1 MDRPSAI
8 YESEK
13 QLKALADVLE
23 GKEYKNTGATRGQS
37 KWLKY
42 IAELMER
49 NQLFGIKMTE
59 TEIMPE
65 QTLTFVENEGVR
77 AFEGSVTLNGNNI
90 VLGEIYDV
98 KIDDVLYKVECRD
111 LNGVQILGNA
121 TFIVTGNPSYDDTGE
136 PFVIRLN
143 FDAGDIFGITTL
155 EAGDHTISING
166 LTRTIIKIPK
176 AFLPDDT
183 GAQVQSD
190 WNQDDDTADDY
201 IKNRPFYDRKA
212 SARLLNGMF
221 KFTSDNNLYIA
232 KPTFEYDFI
241 IGETYTVKFDG
252 RTYKCNAIKI
262 NDYWYALGNL
272 SLINMGENTK
282 EPFVIEKQSSGYSIK
297 TNISKSNIS
306 VEVTG
311 NTMIPTKIP
320 ERYLPDNIGSGSSVQ
335 PDWNQT
341 DITAN
346 DYIKN
351 KPNVIGAKGTGLYS
365 EIFNYPSNHMNKNTA
380 SGEASHAE
388 GMKTTASGQYSHAE
402 GKETNA
408 EGYQSHSEG
417 FKTTAKGDH
426 SHAEGSL
433 TSATKTA
440 AHAEGLCTIASSAY
454 QHVQGQYNI
463 EDTTSTYAHIVG
475 NGTKEALRS
484 NAHTLD
490 WNGNAWYAGTVEGT
504 AMIVK
509 SSTEGSSKRFKIT
522 VDDSGVIT
530 ATEITA

>member
-42 IAELMER
+42 IAELMEK

-65 QTLTFVENEGVR
+65 QTLTFVENEGARV
-77 AFEGSVTLNGNNI
+77 FDGTVTLNSDNI
-90 VLGEIYDV
+90 VSGEIYDV
-98 KIDDVLYKVECRD
+98 KIDDILYKVECRD
-111 LNGVQILGNA
+111 LHGMQILGNA
-121 TFIVTGNPSYDDTGE
+121 VLTGGPGCDDTGE
-136 PFVIRLN
+136 PFVIVLY
-143 FDAGDIFGITTL
+143 FEYGGIFSITTL

-176 AFLPDDT
+176 AFLPDDI
-183 GAQVQSD
+183 GGGSSVQSD
-190 WNQDDDTADDY
+190 WNQTDATASDY
-201 IKNRPFYDRKA
+201 IKN
-212 SARLLNGMF
+212 
-221 KFTSDNNLYIA
+221 
-232 KPTFEYDFI
+232 KPT
-241 IGETYTVKFDG
+241 
-252 RTYKCNAIKI
+252 
-262 NDYWYALGNL
+262 
-272 SLINMGENTK
+272 
-282 EPFVIEKQSSGYSIK
+282 
-297 TNISKSNIS
+297 IS
-306 VEVTG
+306 EQ
-311 NTMIPTKIP
+311 
-320 ERYLPDNIGSGSSVQ
+320 VQ
-335 PDWNQT
+335 ADWNQT
-341 DITAN
+341 DIY
-346 DYIKN
+346 DKSYIKN
-351 KPNVIGAKGTGLYS
+351 KPKTIGAKGTGLYS

-388 GMKTTASGQYSHAE
+388 GMATKASGNYSHAE
-402 GKETNA
+402 GKQTNA

-417 FKTTAKGDH
+417 FNTTAKGDH

-433 TSATKTA
+433 TSATRTG
-440 AHAEGLCTIASSAY
+440 AHAEGWSTIASSAF
-454 QHVQGQYNI
+454 QHVQGQCNI
-463 EDTTSTYAHIVG
+463 EDTTGTYAHIVG
-475 NGTKEALRS
+475 NGTKDTSRS

-490 WNGNAWYAGTVEGT
+490 WSGNAWYAGTVEGT

-522 VDDSGVIT
+522 VDDNGVIT

>member
-13 QLKALADVLE
+13 QLKALSDVLE
-23 GKEYKNTGATRGQS
+23 GKEYKNTGATNGES

-42 IAELMER
+42 IAEQIE
-49 NQLFGIKMTE
+49 K
-59 TEIMPE
+59 
-65 QTLTFVENEGVR
+65 
-77 AFEGSVTLNGNNI
+77 
-90 VLGEIYDV
+90 
-98 KIDDVLYKVECRD
+98 
-111 LNGVQILGNA
+111 NGVG
-121 TFIVTGNPSYDDTGE
+121 GS
-136 PFVIRLN
+136 
-143 FDAGDIFGITTL
+143 
-155 EAGDHTISING
+155 S
-166 LTRTIIKIPK
+166 
-176 AFLPDDT
+176 
-183 GAQVQSD
+183 VQPD
-190 WNQDDDTADDY
+190 WNQDNQSADDY
-201 IKNRPFYDRKA
+201 IKNRPFYDSKM

-252 RTYKCNAIKI
+252 RTFECNAIKI

-272 SLINMGENTK
+272 SLINMGENTN
-282 EPFVIEKQSSGYSIK
+282 EPFVIEKQSSGYRIK

-311 NTMIPTKIP
+311 NAMIPTKIP

-341 DITAN
+341 DTTAN
-346 DYIKN
+346 DYIKH
-351 KPNVIGAKGTGLYS
+351 KPNVIGGKGTGLYS
-365 EIFNYPSNHMNKNTA
+365 EIFNYPSNHLNKNTA

-388 GMKTTASGQYSHAE
+388 GMATTASGNYSHAE
-402 GKETNA
+402 GKQTNA
-408 EGYQSHSEG
+408 EGDQSHAEG
-417 FKTTAKGDH
+417 LKTTAKGDQ
-426 SHAEGSL
+426 SHAEGSV
-433 TSATKTA
+433 TSATRPA
-440 AHAEGLCTIASSAY
+440 AHAEGWQTIASSAY
-454 QHVQGQYNI
+454 QHVQGKYNI
-463 EDTTSTYAHIVG
+463 EDAAEKYAHIVG
-475 NGTKEALRS
+475 NGTRDTSRS

-490 WNGNAWYAGTVEGT
+490 WSGNAWYAGTVEGT

-522 VDDSGVIT
+522 VDDSGAIT

>member
-49 NQLFGIKMTE
+49 NQLFGIKMIE

-65 QTLTFVENEGVR
+65 QTLTFIDDEYEGVR
-77 AFEGSVTLNGNNI
+77 IFDGHATLNGDNI

-98 KIDDVLYKVECRD
+98 KIDDALYKVECRD
-111 LNGVQILGNA
+111 VNGMQILGNA
-121 TFIVTGNPSYDDTGE
+121 TFVVTGNPSYNDTGE
-136 PFVIRLN
+136 PFAIRLF
-143 FDAGDIFGITTL
+143 FDGENSGMFGMTTL

-176 AFLPDDT
+176 IFLPDDIGGGSSVQSDWNQT
-183 GAQVQSD
+183 DTTASDYIKNKPTITAQVQSD
-190 WNQDDDTADDY
+190 WNQ
-201 IKNRPFYDRKA
+201 
-212 SARLLNGMF
+212 
-221 KFTSDNNLYIA
+221 
-232 KPTFEYDFI
+232 
-241 IGETYTVKFDG
+241 
-252 RTYKCNAIKI
+252 
-262 NDYWYALGNL
+262 
-272 SLINMGENTK
+272 
-282 EPFVIEKQSSGYSIK
+282 
-297 TNISKSNIS
+297 
-306 VEVTG
+306 
-311 NTMIPTKIP
+311 
-320 ERYLPDNIGSGSSVQ
+320 
-335 PDWNQT
+335 T
-341 DITAN
+341 DIY
-346 DYIKN
+346 DKSYIKN

-388 GMKTTASGQYSHAE
+388 GIKTTASGKYSHAE
-402 GKETNA
+402 GMETKA

-426 SHAEGSL
+426 SHTEGSL
-433 TSATKTA
+433 TSATKTG
-440 AHAEGLCTIASSAY
+440 AHAEGIWTIASSAY
-454 QHVQGQYNI
+454 QHVQGQYNV
-463 EDTTSTYAHIVG
+463 EDTTGTYAHIVG
-475 NGTKEALRS
+475 NGTKETLRS

-522 VDDSGVIT
+522 VDDSGAIT

>member
-8 YESEK
+8 YESDK

-23 GKEYKNTGATRGQS
+23 GKEYKNTGATNGES

-65 QTLTFVENEGVR
+65 QTLTFIENEGVR
-77 AFEGSVTLNGNNI
+77 AFDGPVTLNGNNI
-90 VLGEIYDV
+90 VPGEIYDV
-98 KIDDVLYKVECRD
+98 KIDNILYKTECRNV
-111 LNGVQILGNA
+111 NGMAILGNA
-121 TFIVTGNPSYDDTGE
+121 AITSIPGYDDTGE
-136 PFVIRLN
+136 PFVMALYFN
-143 FDAGDIFGITTL
+143 TGGIFGTTTL

-176 AFLPDDT
+176 EYLPDDI
-183 GAQVQSD
+183 GGGSSVQSD
-190 WNQDDDTADDY
+190 WNQTDSTASDY
-201 IKNRPFYDRKA
+201 IKN
-212 SARLLNGMF
+212 
-221 KFTSDNNLYIA
+221 
-232 KPTFEYDFI
+232 KPT
-241 IGETYTVKFDG
+241 
-252 RTYKCNAIKI
+252 
-262 NDYWYALGNL
+262 
-272 SLINMGENTK
+272 
-282 EPFVIEKQSSGYSIK
+282 
-297 TNISKSNIS
+297 IS
-306 VEVTG
+306 EQ
-311 NTMIPTKIP
+311 
-320 ERYLPDNIGSGSSVQ
+320 VQ
-335 PDWNQT
+335 ADWNQT
-341 DITAN
+341 NIYDKS
-346 DYIKN
+346 YIKN

-388 GMKTTASGQYSHAE
+388 GIKTTASGNYSHAE
-402 GKETNA
+402 GKETKA

-433 TSATKTA
+433 TSATKTG
-440 AHAEGLCTIASSAY
+440 AHAEGIHTLASSNY

-463 EDTTSTYAHIVG
+463 EDTTGTYAHIVG
-475 NGTKEALRS
+475 NGTRDNSRS

-490 WNGNAWYAGTVEGT
+490 WSGNAWYAGTVEGT

-522 VDDSGVIT
+522 VDDSGAIT

>member
-65 QTLTFVENEGVR
+65 QTLTFIDDEGHRIFDSR
-77 AFEGSVTLNGNNI
+77 ATLNGDNI

-111 LNGVQILGNA
+111 LNGMQILGNA
-121 TFIVTGNPSYDDTGE
+121 TLIVTGNPSYNDTGE
-136 PFVIRLN
+136 PFVIRLF
-143 FDAGDIFGITTL
+143 FDGENSGIFGITAL

-166 LTRTIIKIPK
+166 LTRTVIKIPK
-176 AFLPDDT
+176 MFLPDDI
-183 GAQVQSD
+183 GGGSSVQSD
-190 WNQDDDTADDY
+190 WNQTDATASDY
-201 IKNRPFYDRKA
+201 IKN
-212 SARLLNGMF
+212 
-221 KFTSDNNLYIA
+221 
-232 KPTFEYDFI
+232 KPTI
-241 IGETYTVKFDG
+241 TAQI
-252 RTYKCNAIKI
+252 
-262 NDYWYALGNL
+262 
-272 SLINMGENTK
+272 
-282 EPFVIEKQSSGYSIK
+282 QS
-297 TNISKSNIS
+297 
-306 VEVTG
+306 
-311 NTMIPTKIP
+311 
-320 ERYLPDNIGSGSSVQ
+320 
-335 PDWNQT
+335 DWNQT
-341 DITAN
+341 DTTAKDYIKN
-346 DYIKN
+346 KPTISESEQVQADWNQTNTTAKDYIKN

-365 EIFNYPSNHMNKNTA
+365 ETFNYPSNHQNKNTA

-388 GMKTTASGQYSHAE
+388 GTATKAS
-402 GKETNA
+402 
-408 EGYQSHSEG
+408 
-417 FKTTAKGDH
+417 GDH
-426 SHAEGSL
+426 SHAEGWK
-433 TSATKTA
+433 TEATNDSC
-440 AHAEGLCTIASSAY
+440 HAEGSSTKATGYVSHAEGSNTEASEQYSHAEGTYTRAIGKYSHAEGGNTLAKGQWSHAEGAYAEANGNRSHAEGWSTQANGEASHAEGQATKASSKF
-454 QHVQGQYNI
+454 QHVEGKNNI
-463 EDTTSTYAHIVG
+463 EDTAEIYAHIVG
-475 NGTKEALRS
+475 NGTSDASRS

-490 WNGNAWYAGTVEGT
+490 WHGNAWYKGTVEGT

-509 SSTEGSSKRFKIT
+509 SSTSGSTKRFKIT

>member
-23 GKEYKNTGATRGQS
+23 GKEYKNTGATRGES

-42 IAELMER
+42 IAEVTEK
-49 NQLFGIKMTE
+49 NQIFGKKEVEKI
-59 TEIMPE
+59 IVPE
-65 QTLTFVENEGVR
+65 QTLEFVGHETIESISLAQI
-77 AFEGSVTLNGNNI
+77 AFMVTESDIQSFTAYVNANPELI
-90 VLGEIYDV
+90 HDV
-98 KIDDVLYKVECRD
+98 KIDGVLYKTK
-111 LNGVQILGNA
+111 LQMIGGSIILGNGHIESPDM
-121 TFIVTGNPSYDDTGE
+121 TDTGE
-136 PFVIRLN
+136 PFLVVIN
-143 FDAGDIFGITTL
+143 FKGASEEEPTRAMFATTL
-155 EAGDHTISING
+155 GADEHTVSIS
-166 LTRTIIKIPK
+166 RTDIVIAKIPK
-176 AFLPDDT
+176 EYLPDDI
-183 GAQVQSD
+183 GGGSSVQSD
-190 WNQDDDTADDY
+190 WNQTDTT
-201 IKNRPFYDRKA
+201 A
-212 SARLLNGMF
+212 S
-221 KFTSDNNLYIA
+221 
-232 KPTFEYDFI
+232 
-241 IGETYTVKFDG
+241 
-252 RTYKCNAIKI
+252 
-262 NDYWYALGNL
+262 
-272 SLINMGENTK
+272 
-282 EPFVIEKQSSGYSIK
+282 
-297 TNISKSNIS
+297 
-306 VEVTG
+306 
-311 NTMIPTKIP
+311 
-320 ERYLPDNIGSGSSVQ
+320 
-335 PDWNQT
+335 
-341 DITAN
+341 

-351 KPNVIGAKGTGLYS
+351 KPTISEQVQADWKQTNIHDKSYINNKPQVIGAKGTGLYS

-388 GMKTTASGQYSHAE
+388 GMATTASGKYSHAE
-402 GKETNA
+402 GKETKA

-426 SHAEGSL
+426 SHTEGSL
-433 TSATKTA
+433 TSATRTG
-440 AHAEGLCTIASSAY
+440 AHAEGLWTIASSVY

>member
-77 AFEGSVTLNGNNI
+77 TFEGSVTLNGNNI

-143 FDAGDIFGITTL
+143 FDAGDIFGTTTL
-155 EAGDHTISING
+155 EAGNHTISING

-176 AFLPDDT
+176 EFLPDD
-183 GAQVQSD
+183 
-190 WNQDDDTADDY
+190 
-201 IKNRPFYDRKA
+201 I
-212 SARLLNGMF
+212 
-221 KFTSDNNLYIA
+221 
-232 KPTFEYDFI
+232 
-241 IGETYTVKFDG
+241 
-252 RTYKCNAIKI
+252 
-262 NDYWYALGNL
+262 
-272 SLINMGENTK
+272 
-282 EPFVIEKQSSGYSIK
+282 
-297 TNISKSNIS
+297 
-306 VEVTG
+306 
-311 NTMIPTKIP
+311 
-320 ERYLPDNIGSGSSVQ
+320 
-335 PDWNQT
+335 
-341 DITAN
+341 
-346 DYIKN
+346 
-351 KPNVIGAKGTGLYS
+351 
-365 EIFNYPSNHMNKNTA
+365 
-380 SGEASHAE
+380 
-388 GMKTTASGQYSHAE
+388 
-402 GKETNA
+402 
-408 EGYQSHSEG
+408 
-417 FKTTAKGDH
+417 
-426 SHAEGSL
+426 
-433 TSATKTA
+433 
-440 AHAEGLCTIASSAY
+440 
-454 QHVQGQYNI
+454 
-463 EDTTSTYAHIVG
+463 
-475 NGTKEALRS
+475 
-484 NAHTLD
+484 
-490 WNGNAWYAGTVEGT
+490 GT

-509 SSTEGSSKRFKIT
+509 SSTSGSSKRFKIT
-522 VDDSGVIT
+522 VDDSGAIT

>member
-13 QLKALADVLE
+13 QLKALSDVLE
-23 GKEYKNTGATRGQS
+23 GKEYKNTGATNGES

-42 IAELMER
+42 IAEQIE
-49 NQLFGIKMTE
+49 K
-59 TEIMPE
+59 
-65 QTLTFVENEGVR
+65 
-77 AFEGSVTLNGNNI
+77 
-90 VLGEIYDV
+90 
-98 KIDDVLYKVECRD
+98 
-111 LNGVQILGNA
+111 NGVG
-121 TFIVTGNPSYDDTGE
+121 GS
-136 PFVIRLN
+136 
-143 FDAGDIFGITTL
+143 
-155 EAGDHTISING
+155 SIQ
-166 LTRTIIKIPK
+166 P
-176 AFLPDDT
+176 
-183 GAQVQSD
+183 D
-190 WNQDDDTADDY
+190 WNQNDDTADDY

-212 SARLLNGMF
+212 SARLLNGTF

-241 IGETYTVKFDG
+241 IGETYTVRFDG
-252 RTYKCNAIKI
+252 RTYRCNAIKI
-262 NDYWYALGNL
+262 NDYWSALGNL
-272 SLINMGENTK
+272 SFINMGENTN
-282 EPFVIEKQSSGYSIK
+282 EPFVIEKQSSGYRIK

-311 NTMIPTKIP
+311 NAMIPTKIP
-320 ERYLPDNIGSGSSVQ
+320 ERYLPDSIGGVQ
-335 PDWNQT
+335 SDWNQT
-341 DITAN
+341 DTTAS

-351 KPNVIGAKGTGLYS
+351 KPTINVIGAKGTGLYS

-388 GMKTTASGQYSHAE
+388 GKGTTASGKYSHAE
-402 GKETNA
+402 GMETKA

-433 TSATKTA
+433 TSATRTA
-440 AHAEGLCTIASSAY
+440 AHAEGWQTIASSAY
-454 QHVQGQYNI
+454 QHVQGQCNI
-463 EDTTSTYAHIVG
+463 EDTTGTYAHIVG
-475 NGTKEALRS
+475 NGTKETLRS

-522 VDDSGVIT
+522 VDDSGAIT
-530 ATEITA
+530 ATEITV

>member
-23 GKEYKNTGATRGQS
+23 GKEYKNTGATCGQS

-77 AFEGSVTLNGNNI
+77 TFEGSVTLNGNNI

-143 FDAGDIFGITTL
+143 FDAGDIFGTTTL
-155 EAGDHTISING
+155 EAGNHTISING

-176 AFLPDDT
+176 EFLPDD
-183 GAQVQSD
+183 
-190 WNQDDDTADDY
+190 
-201 IKNRPFYDRKA
+201 I
-212 SARLLNGMF
+212 
-221 KFTSDNNLYIA
+221 
-232 KPTFEYDFI
+232 
-241 IGETYTVKFDG
+241 
-252 RTYKCNAIKI
+252 
-262 NDYWYALGNL
+262 
-272 SLINMGENTK
+272 
-282 EPFVIEKQSSGYSIK
+282 
-297 TNISKSNIS
+297 
-306 VEVTG
+306 
-311 NTMIPTKIP
+311 
-320 ERYLPDNIGSGSSVQ
+320 
-335 PDWNQT
+335 
-341 DITAN
+341 
-346 DYIKN
+346 
-351 KPNVIGAKGTGLYS
+351 
-365 EIFNYPSNHMNKNTA
+365 
-380 SGEASHAE
+380 
-388 GMKTTASGQYSHAE
+388 
-402 GKETNA
+402 
-408 EGYQSHSEG
+408 
-417 FKTTAKGDH
+417 
-426 SHAEGSL
+426 
-433 TSATKTA
+433 
-440 AHAEGLCTIASSAY
+440 
-454 QHVQGQYNI
+454 
-463 EDTTSTYAHIVG
+463 
-475 NGTKEALRS
+475 
-484 NAHTLD
+484 
-490 WNGNAWYAGTVEGT
+490 GT

-522 VDDSGVIT
+522 VDDTGAIT

>member
-23 GKEYKNTGATRGQS
+23 GKEYKNTGATRGES

-65 QTLTFVENEGVR
+65 QTFTFIENEGVR
-77 AFEGSVTLNGNNI
+77 VFEGSATLNGDNI
-90 VLGEIYDV
+90 IPGEIYDI

-111 LNGVQILGNA
+111 LNGMQILGNT
-121 TFIVTGNPSYDDTGE
+121 TFVVTGNPSYEDTGE
-136 PFVIRLN
+136 PFAIRLF
-143 FDAGDIFGITTL
+143 FDGENGGIFGTTTL
-155 EAGDHTISING
+155 EAGDHAISING

-176 AFLPDDT
+176 IFLPDDI
-183 GAQVQSD
+183 GGGSSVQSD
-190 WNQDDDTADDY
+190 WNQTDATAKDY
-201 IKNRPFYDRKA
+201 IKN
-212 SARLLNGMF
+212 
-221 KFTSDNNLYIA
+221 
-232 KPTFEYDFI
+232 KP
-241 IGETYTVKFDG
+241 
-252 RTYKCNAIKI
+252 
-262 NDYWYALGNL
+262 
-272 SLINMGENTK
+272 
-282 EPFVIEKQSSGYSIK
+282 
-297 TNISKSNIS
+297 NIS
-306 VEVTG
+306 EQ
-311 NTMIPTKIP
+311 
-320 ERYLPDNIGSGSSVQ
+320 VQ
-335 PDWNQT
+335 ADWNQT
-341 DITAN
+341 DIH
-346 DYIKN
+346 DKSYIKH
-351 KPNVIGAKGTGLYS
+351 KPNVIGAKGTGLYG
-365 EIFNYPSNHMNKNTA
+365 EIFNYPSDHLNKNTA

-388 GMKTTASGQYSHAE
+388 GMATTASGKYSHAE
-402 GKETNA
+402 GMQTKA

-433 TSATKTA
+433 TSATKTG
-440 AHAEGLCTIASSAY
+440 AHAEGWGTIASSVY
-454 QHVQGQYNI
+454 QHVQGKCNI
-463 EDTTSTYAHIVG
+463 EDTTGTYAHIVG
-475 NGTKEALRS
+475 NGAKETLRS

-490 WNGNAWYAGTVEGT
+490 WSGNAWYAGTVEGT

-509 SSTEGSSKRFKIT
+509 SSTSGSSKRFKIT

>member
-77 AFEGSVTLNGNNI
+77 TFEGSVTLNGNNI

-143 FDAGDIFGITTL
+143 FDAGDIFGSTTL
-155 EAGDHTISING
+155 EAGNHTISING

-176 AFLPDDT
+176 EFLPDD
-183 GAQVQSD
+183 
-190 WNQDDDTADDY
+190 
-201 IKNRPFYDRKA
+201 I
-212 SARLLNGMF
+212 
-221 KFTSDNNLYIA
+221 
-232 KPTFEYDFI
+232 
-241 IGETYTVKFDG
+241 
-252 RTYKCNAIKI
+252 
-262 NDYWYALGNL
+262 
-272 SLINMGENTK
+272 
-282 EPFVIEKQSSGYSIK
+282 
-297 TNISKSNIS
+297 
-306 VEVTG
+306 
-311 NTMIPTKIP
+311 
-320 ERYLPDNIGSGSSVQ
+320 
-335 PDWNQT
+335 
-341 DITAN
+341 
-346 DYIKN
+346 
-351 KPNVIGAKGTGLYS
+351 
-365 EIFNYPSNHMNKNTA
+365 
-380 SGEASHAE
+380 
-388 GMKTTASGQYSHAE
+388 
-402 GKETNA
+402 
-408 EGYQSHSEG
+408 
-417 FKTTAKGDH
+417 
-426 SHAEGSL
+426 
-433 TSATKTA
+433 
-440 AHAEGLCTIASSAY
+440 
-454 QHVQGQYNI
+454 
-463 EDTTSTYAHIVG
+463 
-475 NGTKEALRS
+475 
-484 NAHTLD
+484 
-490 WNGNAWYAGTVEGT
+490 GT

-509 SSTEGSSKRFKIT
+509 SSTSGSSKRFKIT
-522 VDDSGVIT
+522 VDDSGAIT

>member
-42 IAELMER
+42 IAEVTEK
-49 NQLFGIKMTE
+49 NQIFGKKEVEKI
-59 TEIMPE
+59 IVPE
-65 QTLTFVENEGVR
+65 QTLEFVGHETIESISLAQIAFMVTESDIQSFIAYENTNPE
-77 AFEGSVTLNGNNI
+77 LI
-90 VLGEIYDV
+90 HDV
-98 KIDDVLYKVECRD
+98 KIDGVLYKTK
-111 LNGVQILGNA
+111 LQLTGGSIILGNGHIESPDM
-121 TFIVTGNPSYDDTGE
+121 TDTGE
-136 PFVIRLN
+136 PFLVVIN
-143 FDAGDIFGITTL
+143 FKGASEEEPTRAIFATTL
-155 EAGDHTISING
+155 GADEHTVSIS
-166 LTRTIIKIPK
+166 RTDIVIAKIPK
-176 AFLPDDT
+176 EYLPDDI
-183 GAQVQSD
+183 GGGSSVQSD
-190 WNQDDDTADDY
+190 WNQTDTTASDY
-201 IKNRPFYDRKA
+201 IKN
-212 SARLLNGMF
+212 
-221 KFTSDNNLYIA
+221 
-232 KPTFEYDFI
+232 KPT
-241 IGETYTVKFDG
+241 
-252 RTYKCNAIKI
+252 
-262 NDYWYALGNL
+262 
-272 SLINMGENTK
+272 
-282 EPFVIEKQSSGYSIK
+282 
-297 TNISKSNIS
+297 IS
-306 VEVTG
+306 EQ
-311 NTMIPTKIP
+311 
-320 ERYLPDNIGSGSSVQ
+320 VQ
-335 PDWNQT
+335 VDWNQT
-341 DITAN
+341 NIYDKS
-346 DYIKN
+346 YIKN

-388 GMKTTASGQYSHAE
+388 GMATTASGKYSHAE
-402 GKETNA
+402 GKETKA

-426 SHAEGSL
+426 SHTEGSL
-433 TSATKTA
+433 TSATRTG
-440 AHAEGLCTIASSAY
+440 AHAEGLWTIASSVY

-463 EDTTSTYAHIVG
+463 EDTTGTYAHIVG

-490 WNGNAWYAGTVEGT
+490 WSGNAWYAGTVEGT

>member
-42 IAELMER
+42 IAELMEK

-65 QTLTFVENEGVR
+65 QTLTFMEEEGHR
-77 AFEGSVTLNGNNI
+77 IFNGRVTLNGDNI

-111 LNGVQILGNA
+111 LNGMPILGNA
-121 TFIVTGNPSYDDTGE
+121 TFIVTGNPNYGDTGE

-143 FDAGDIFGITTL
+143 FDTGDIFGITTI
-155 EAGDHTISING
+155 EAGNHTISING
-166 LTRTIIKIPK
+166 LARTIIKIPK
-176 AFLPDDT
+176 MLLPDDI
-183 GAQVQSD
+183 GGGSSVQAD
-190 WNQDDDTADDY
+190 WNQNDDTADDY

-232 KPTFEYDFI
+232 KPAFERDVI

-252 RTYKCNAIKI
+252 RTFRCNVIKI

-272 SLINMGENTK
+272 SLINMGENTN

-306 VEVTG
+306 VEITG
-311 NTMIPTKIP
+311 NAMIATKIP
-320 ERYLPDNIGSGSSVQ
+320 ERYLPDNISVQ
-335 PDWNQT
+335 ADWNQT
-341 DITAN
+341 NIYDKS
-346 DYIKN
+346 YIKN

-365 EIFNYPSNHMNKNTA
+365 EVFNYPSNHLNKNTA

-388 GMKTTASGQYSHAE
+388 GMGTSAIGKYSHAE
-402 GKETNA
+402 GKET
-408 EGYQSHSEG
+408 
-417 FKTTAKGDH
+417 TAKGDQSH
-426 SHAEGSL
+426 AEGNKTTAEGDQSHAEGSL
-433 TSATKTA
+433 TSATRPG
-440 AHAEGLCTIASSAY
+440 AHAEGCQTIASSAF
-454 QHVQGQYNI
+454 QHVQGKYNI
-463 EDTTSTYAHIVG
+463 ANSTDTYAHIVG
-475 NGTKEALRS
+475 NGKSDASRS

-522 VDDSGVIT
+522 VDDSGAIT

>member
-49 NQLFGIKMTE
+49 NQLFGIKMIE

-65 QTLTFVENEGVR
+65 QTFTFVDHEKIRV
-77 AFEGSVTLNGNNI
+77 FEGSATLNGDNI

-111 LNGVQILGNA
+111 LNGTPILGNA
-121 TFIVTGNPSYDDTGE
+121 SIAGAPDYYDTGE
-136 PFVIRLN
+136 PFLIALS
-143 FDAGDIFGITTL
+143 FDDGAAIVFTTL

-166 LTRTIIKIPK
+166 LTRTVIKIPK
-176 AFLPDDT
+176 MFLPDDIGGGSSVQSDWNQT
-183 GAQVQSD
+183 DTTASDYIKNKPTISEQVQSD
-190 WNQDDDTADDY
+190 WNQ
-201 IKNRPFYDRKA
+201 
-212 SARLLNGMF
+212 
-221 KFTSDNNLYIA
+221 
-232 KPTFEYDFI
+232 
-241 IGETYTVKFDG
+241 
-252 RTYKCNAIKI
+252 
-262 NDYWYALGNL
+262 
-272 SLINMGENTK
+272 
-282 EPFVIEKQSSGYSIK
+282 
-297 TNISKSNIS
+297 TNIYDKS
-306 VEVTG
+306 
-311 NTMIPTKIP
+311 
-320 ERYLPDNIGSGSSVQ
+320 
-335 PDWNQT
+335 
-341 DITAN
+341 
-346 DYIKN
+346 YIKN

-365 EIFNYPSNHMNKNTA
+365 ETFNYPSNHLNKNTA

-388 GMKTTASGQYSHAE
+388 GMATTASGKYSHAE
-402 GKETNA
+402 GKATKA

-417 FKTTAKGDH
+417 FKATAKGDH

-433 TSATKTA
+433 TSATRTG
-440 AHAEGLCTIASSAY
+440 AHAEGLWTIASSVY

-463 EDTTSTYAHIVG
+463 EDTTGTYAHIVG

-490 WNGNAWYAGTVEGT
+490 WKGNAWYAGTVEGT

>member
-42 IAELMER
+42 IAELMEK

-65 QTLTFVENEGVR
+65 QTFTFIEEEGDR
-77 AFEGSVTLNGNNI
+77 IFNGHAMLNGDNI

-111 LNGVQILGNA
+111 LNGMPILGNA
-121 TFIVTGNPSYDDTGE
+121 TFIVTGNPNYGDTGE

-176 AFLPDDT
+176 IFLPS
-183 GAQVQSD
+183 VQPD
-190 WNQDDDTADDY
+190 WDQDDDTADDY

-212 SARLLNGMF
+212 SARLLNGNV
-221 KFTSDNNLYIA
+221 KFTSYNDLYIA

-252 RTYKCNAIKI
+252 RTYRCNATKI

-272 SLINMGENTK
+272 SLINMGKNTN

-311 NTMIPTKIP
+311 NAMIATKIP

-335 PDWNQT
+335 PDWDQK
-341 DITAN
+341 DATAN

-388 GMKTTASGQYSHAE
+388 GMATTASGKYSHAE
-402 GKETNA
+402 GKETKA

-426 SHAEGSL
+426 SHAEGSF
-433 TSATKTA
+433 TSATKTGT
-440 AHAEGLCTIASSAY
+440 HAEGLQTIASSVY

-463 EDTTSTYAHIVG
+463 EDTTGTYAHIVG
-475 NGTKEALRS
+475 NGTKEASRS

-490 WNGNAWYAGTVEGT
+490 WSGNAWYAGTVEGT

-509 SSTEGSSKRFKIT
+509 SSTSGSSKRFKIT
-522 VDDSGVIT
+522 VDDSGAIT

>member
-8 YESEK
+8 YESDK

-23 GKEYKNTGATRGQS
+23 GKEYKNTGATNGES

-42 IAELMER
+42 IAELMEK

-65 QTLTFVENEGVR
+65 QTFTFIEEEGYR
-77 AFEGSVTLNGNNI
+77 MFNSLATLNGDNI

-98 KIDDVLYKVECRD
+98 KIDDVLYKVKCRD
-111 LNGVQILGNA
+111 LNGIQILGNA
-121 TFIVTGNPSYDDTGE
+121 TFIVTGNPSYNDTGE
-136 PFVIRLN
+136 PFTIRLF
-143 FDAGDIFGITTL
+143 FDGENSGIYGITTL

-176 AFLPDDT
+176 IFLPDDI
-183 GAQVQSD
+183 GGGSSVQSD
-190 WNQDDDTADDY
+190 WNQTDATASDY
-201 IKNRPFYDRKA
+201 IKN
-212 SARLLNGMF
+212 
-221 KFTSDNNLYIA
+221 
-232 KPTFEYDFI
+232 KPT
-241 IGETYTVKFDG
+241 
-252 RTYKCNAIKI
+252 
-262 NDYWYALGNL
+262 
-272 SLINMGENTK
+272 
-282 EPFVIEKQSSGYSIK
+282 
-297 TNISKSNIS
+297 IS
-306 VEVTG
+306 EQ
-311 NTMIPTKIP
+311 
-320 ERYLPDNIGSGSSVQ
+320 VQ
-335 PDWNQT
+335 ANWNQT
-341 DITAN
+341 NIYDKS
-346 DYIKN
+346 YIKN
-351 KPNVIGAKGTGLYS
+351 KPNVVGAKGTGLYS

-388 GMKTTASGQYSHAE
+388 GKGAKASGNYSHAE
-402 GKETNA
+402 GMETKA

-433 TSATKTA
+433 TSATRTG
-440 AHAEGLCTIASSAY
+440 AHAEGIHTLASSSY
-454 QHVQGQYNI
+454 QHTQGKYNI
-463 EDTTSTYAHIVG
+463 EDANDIYAHIVG
-475 NGTKEALRS
+475 NGASETKRS

-490 WNGNAWYAGTVEGT
+490 WSGNAWYAGTVEGT

-522 VDDSGVIT
+522 VDDSGAIT

>member
-13 QLKALADVLE
+13 QLKALSDVLE
-23 GKEYKNTGATRGQS
+23 GKEYKNTGATNGES

-42 IAELMER
+42 IAEQIE
-49 NQLFGIKMTE
+49 K
-59 TEIMPE
+59 
-65 QTLTFVENEGVR
+65 
-77 AFEGSVTLNGNNI
+77 
-90 VLGEIYDV
+90 
-98 KIDDVLYKVECRD
+98 
-111 LNGVQILGNA
+111 NGVG
-121 TFIVTGNPSYDDTGE
+121 GS
-136 PFVIRLN
+136 
-143 FDAGDIFGITTL
+143 
-155 EAGDHTISING
+155 S
-166 LTRTIIKIPK
+166 
-176 AFLPDDT
+176 
-183 GAQVQSD
+183 VQPD
-190 WNQDDDTADDY
+190 WNQDDQSADDY
-201 IKNRPFYDRKA
+201 IKNRPFYDSKM

-252 RTYKCNAIKI
+252 RRYKCNTIKI

-272 SLINMGENTK
+272 SLINMGENTN

-311 NTMIPTKIP
+311 NVMIATKIP

-341 DITAN
+341 DATAN

-351 KPNVIGAKGTGLYS
+351 KPNINVIGAKGTGLYS

-388 GMKTTASGQYSHAE
+388 GMATTASGKYSHAE
-402 GKETNA
+402 GKETTA
-408 EGYQSHSEG
+408 KGYQSHAEG
-417 FKTTAKGDH
+417 NKTTAEGDQ

-433 TSATKTA
+433 TSATRSG
-440 AHAEGLCTIASSAY
+440 AHAEGWQTIASSAF

-463 EDTTSTYAHIVG
+463 ADSTDTYAHIVG
-475 NGTKEALRS
+475 NGKRDTSRS

-509 SSTEGSSKRFKIT
+509 SFTEGSSKRFKIT

>member
-65 QTLTFVENEGVR
+65 QTLTFIDNKDEGVR
-77 AFEGSVTLNGNNI
+77 IFDGHATLNGNNI

-98 KIDDVLYKVECRD
+98 KIDDALYKVECRD
-111 LNGVQILGNA
+111 VNGMQILGNA
-121 TFIVTGNPSYDDTGE
+121 TFIVTGNPSYNDTGE
-136 PFVIRLN
+136 PFAIRLF
-143 FDAGDIFGITTL
+143 FDGENSGMFGMTTL

-176 AFLPDDT
+176 IFLPDD
-183 GAQVQSD
+183 
-190 WNQDDDTADDY
+190 
-201 IKNRPFYDRKA
+201 I
-212 SARLLNGMF
+212 
-221 KFTSDNNLYIA
+221 
-232 KPTFEYDFI
+232 
-241 IGETYTVKFDG
+241 
-252 RTYKCNAIKI
+252 
-262 NDYWYALGNL
+262 
-272 SLINMGENTK
+272 
-282 EPFVIEKQSSGYSIK
+282 SG
-297 TNISKSNIS
+297 
-306 VEVTG
+306 
-311 NTMIPTKIP
+311 
-320 ERYLPDNIGSGSSVQ
+320 GSSVQ

-341 DITAN
+341 DSTASDYIKN
-346 DYIKN
+346 KPTISEQVQANWNQTDIYDKSYIKN

-388 GMKTTASGQYSHAE
+388 GMATTASGKYSHAE
-402 GKETNA
+402 GKETKA

-417 FKTTAKGDH
+417 SKTTAKGDH
-426 SHAEGSL
+426 SHAEGAL
-433 TSATKTA
+433 TSATRTG
-440 AHAEGLCTIASSAY
+440 AHAEGWQTIASSAF

-463 EDTTSTYAHIVG
+463 ADSTDTYAHIVG
-475 NGTKEALRS
+475 NGKRDTSRS

-522 VDDSGVIT
+522 VDDSGAIT